1 VSLGRRG
8 RLDYVNS
15 APVLPAFKPLPKIEV
30 LLFVRLRCF
39 Y

>member
-15 APVLPAFKPLPKIEV
+15 APVLPAFKPLPKIQV
-30 LLFVRLRCF
+30 LLFVRAALL